1 MTASEAASRAGMSP
15 AVFRATMARARRAGV
30 DARLPG
36 PDARTPL
43 WDVDAVT
50 AYLAGRSRGGTTK
63 RPRPCREAGAGAES
77 CGGSAYGSVAMTCTA
92 PVLKMTQS

>member
-1 MTASEAASRAGMSP
+1 MTALSTFEAAALVGMSP

-50 AYLAGRSRGGTTK
+50 AYLAGRSRG
-63 RPRPCREAGAGAES
+63 
-77 CGGSAYGSVAMTCTA
+77 
-92 PVLKMTQS
+92 